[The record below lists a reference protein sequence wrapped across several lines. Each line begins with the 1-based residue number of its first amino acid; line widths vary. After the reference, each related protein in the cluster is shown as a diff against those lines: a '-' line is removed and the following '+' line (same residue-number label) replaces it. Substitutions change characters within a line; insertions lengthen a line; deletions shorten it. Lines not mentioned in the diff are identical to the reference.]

1 VDKKVLVRNDGAR
14 PTILLHR
21 FASDHFPRFS
31 LLFPFRLNKF
41 TTTLLRDITELPE
54 WKYYGIGDT
63 LSSTTLLYEK
73 CHRYQSDFSCSR
85 L

>member
-1 VDKKVLVRNDGAR
+1 MEPDPQSYSTDSRQ
-14 PTILLHR
+14 II
-21 FASDHFPRFS
+21 FPRFS
-31 LLFPFRLNKF
+31 LLPPCRLNKF